1 MATMDPPGRAPRRV
15 AVPPSE
21 SAVDALLQD
30 QPRMLNL
37 AQVGDLLASSTPT
50 VRRLVDSGALPAV
63 RLSRQWRVARDD
75 LRTYLLTPSELEDLE
90 ETEDPSAD

>member
-1 MATMDPPGRAPRRV
+1 M
-15 AVPPSE
+15 PPSE

-50 VRRLVDSGALPAV
+50 IRRLVDSGALPAV

-75 LRTYLLTPSELEDLE
+75 LRTYLLTPSELE
-90 ETEDPSAD
+90 ETEDFEDTEDANAE